1 MILIITISTFAFITL
16 GVMGIYWLMFRPASA
31 ATERLRRMGEAEG
44 MGGATAAG
52 RAGGVDLSTAA
63 VPDDSV
69 AALAERMAK
78 PLHRLAPPSAAEAKK
93 LQKQL
98 MQAGYRSPNAPI
110 IFRAI
115 QIAFLVGLPGLVA
128 LGCAMMAKPLD
139 SAVIAILMA
148 FVKGFFLPRYI
159 LHKMVKSR
167 QQRVRWGLADA
178 LDLMVVS
185 IEAGLGLNAAIVKV
199 GEELKDV
206 HPEISEE
213 FELTN
218 LEIRVGRDR
227 DEALRNLAER
237 TGVDDLRS
245 LVAML
250 IQADRF
256 GTSIARAVRVY
267 ADSLRTKRRQRAE
280 QAAQKAAV
288 KLLFPLACFLFP
300 TLFISILGPA
310 ALNLI
315 DSFAKM

>member
-1 MILIITISTFAFITL
+1 MILIITLSTFAFITL
-16 GVMGIYWLMFRPASA
+16 GAMGIYWLMFRPASA
-31 ATERLRRMGEAEG
+31 ATERLRQMGETG
-44 MGGATAAG
+44 GGAI
-52 RAGGVDLSTAA
+52 RAGGVDLSASAA
-63 VPDDSV
+63 SDDGMT
-69 AALAERMAK
+69 ALAERMAK

-98 MQAGYRSPNAPI
+98 MQAGYRSPNAPV

-115 QIAFLVGLPGLVA
+115 QISVLVGLPGMVA
-128 LGCAMMAKPLD
+128 LGCALLARPLD
-139 SAVIAILMA
+139 SAVTWILMA
-148 FVKGFFLPRYI
+148 FVAGFFLPRYV
-159 LHKMVKSR
+159 LRKMVKGR

-178 LDLMVVS
+178 LDLLVVS

-199 GEELKDV
+199 GEELREV
-206 HPEISEE
+206 HPDISEE

-300 TLFISILGPA
+300 TLFIAILGPA